1 MSYEIHPETPEKGM
15 LLSERFK
22 GMDISRMFD
31 NLKRSAASY
40 GISIGELSLLSNSR
54 LSLMASEYAKDKGV
68 FHALHEELF
77 KAYFTDARDI
87 GDMEVVLDA
96 GEASGLNREDLRNV
110 LKSEAYAGR
119 VDAGAMEA
127 HRLGINSTPTFI
139 INGKYKIVGAQPLQA
154 FRETLKRIEELG
166 K

>member
-1 MSYEIHPETPEKGM
+1 
-15 LLSERFK
+15 
-22 GMDISRMFD
+22 MFEG
-31 NLKRSAASY
+31 LKRSAANY
-40 GISIGELSLLSNSR
+40 DIRIGELSLLSNSR

-68 FHALHEELF
+68 FHRLHEELF
-77 KAYFTDARDI
+77 KAYFTDARNI

-110 LKSEAYAGR
+110 LNSKAYGER

-154 FRETLKRIEELG
+154 FRDTLRRIEELE